1 MLFTETEIAGAYLI
15 DPEPVTDDRGS
26 FVRTFCKREFK
37 EHGLVSTF
45 VQGNMSYNRKKGTVR
60 GMHYQIRPHEEVKV
74 VRCVRGSIFDV
85 IVDLRPDSRT
95 FKQWLGFELS
105 NANQRSIYV
114 PAGVAHGFQTLEDD
128 SEVLY
133 LMSQFYNPE
142 AAAGVRWN
150 DPAFGIRWPL
160 EVTAISVKDRE
171 YRDFAG

>member
-37 EHGLVSTF
+37 EHGLVCTF
-45 VQGNMSYNRKKGTVR
+45 VQGNISYNRKKGTVR

-74 VRCVRGSIFDV
+74 VRCVRGTIFDV

-105 NANQRSIYV
+105 GANQRSLYV

-133 LMSQFYNPE
+133 LMSQFYNPD
-142 AAAGVRWN
+142 AAAGVRWD
-150 DPAFGIRWPL
+150 DPAFGIKWPL

-171 YRDFAG
+171 YPNFKA